1 MSNGAS
7 REEGSPGREHEPPST
22 AVRAAALVFSL
33 VLAASVPTP
42 SAAAADNGSHGNVLQ
57 QAADTVASDSVT
69 GDTIPGDT
77 VPGDTLPT
85 DSLPAA
91 PPAGD
96 TTGGERGPYFP
107 EALPVPDSGYSAVVW
122 RCDRECLLDHSAHNL
137 LDLLEAEWPGAVP
150 LRGTYF
156 GGPHHLA
163 TGLAGSAFTEVSV
176 EELPLPEL
184 SGGQLDLSRVPLA
197 WLSEVAII
205 RRAGQLELRLEPVRH
220 RSPQAYSRVTVGS
233 GQPNLRILRGLFTNG
248 LGDHM
253 SVSTGIDLLNTEGA
267 LTGSDRLDF
276 WGMASWM
283 PGDESGGAEL
293 LWRTQNMTRFAP
305 ESGAAG
311 GEDVPG
317 DFTRRDA
324 YLRGRG
330 SPAEGVRVHVS
341 AGRSEWKES
350 TGTAGTGAPGAGGV
364 GSEEESARPE
374 AETEG
379 GSLAVQADRP
389 WGFGHASFRTWTGP
403 SRPDVEGRVA
413 AGVRPGAGVR
423 MDGAVRAAE
432 WGGFSTRSYRAG
444 LRWTP
449 DPGAGVTLH
458 ASGARGSR
466 GVARPWLG
474 RADTISF
481 EEYRGGASLSLGSYR
496 LSGLAA
502 LQDLSRQ
509 LPFSATFDRGVTPVP
524 DARLLVGQGSVE
536 GPIVPVGAILDEE
549 VSPVVLDVSYRRS
562 RNEGPNPLLYV
573 PLNLVRAEVGF
584 VDEFFQGDLGVRLRF
599 DVRYRS
605 AMYSVN
611 PASRQAEAVPSRTTA
626 DWGVVLR
633 VVDARI
639 WYRTENA
646 NRILRGNLA
655 GQQYPP
661 IRYSFGIKWSFR
673 N

>member
-1 MSNGAS
+1 MSHGAGR
-7 REEGSPGREHEPPST
+7 REGAPARGHASGSV
-22 AVRAAALVFSL
+22 AARAAALALSL
-33 VLAASVPTP
+33 ALAASVPTP
-42 SAAAADNGSHGNVLQ
+42 SAAAPYAGSDVNVVQ
-57 QAADTVASDSVT
+57 QATDTVASDTVT
-69 GDTIPGDT
+69 SDTIPGDT

-85 DSLPAA
+85 DSLPAD
-91 PPAGD
+91 PSVGD
-96 TTGGERGPYFP
+96 TTGGGREPYFP
-107 EALPVPDSGYSAVVW
+107 EASPVPDSGYSAVVW
-122 RCDRECLLDHSAHNL
+122 RCDRECLLDHSSHNL

-163 TGLAGSAFTEVSV
+163 TGLTGSAFTEVSL

-197 WLSEVAII
+197 WLSEVAVI

-253 SVSTGIDLLNTEGA
+253 AVSTGIDLLNTEGA

-283 PGDESGGAEL
+283 PGDGSGGAEL

-311 GEDVPG
+311 AEDVPT

-350 TGTAGTGAPGAGGV
+350 TGAGGTGGV
-364 GSEEESARPE
+364 GQEQQESVRPE
-374 AETEG
+374 VEAEG
-379 GSLAVQADRP
+379 GSFAVQADRP
-389 WGFGHASFRTWTGP
+389 WGFGLASFRTWTGP

-413 AGVRPGAGVR
+413 AGVRPAAGVR
-423 MDGAVRAAE
+423 VDGAVRAAE
-432 WGGFSTRSYRAG
+432 WGGFSTGSYRAG

-449 DPGAGVTLH
+449 GLGSGVTLH
-458 ASGARGSR
+458 ASGARGTR
-466 GVARPWLG
+466 GVPRPWLG
-474 RADTISF
+474 RADTITF
-481 EEYRGGASLSLGSYR
+481 EEYRGGASLSLGPYR

-509 LPFSATFDRGVTPVP
+509 LPFSATFDRGVAPVS

-536 GPIVPVGAILDEE
+536 GPILPVASILDED

-562 RNEGPNPLLYV
+562 RNDGPSPLLYV
-573 PLNLVRAEVGF
+573 PLNLVRAEVRF

-599 DVRYRS
+599 GTRYRS

-611 PASRQAEAVPSRTTA
+611 PASRQAEAVPSRTTV
-626 DWGVVLR
+626 DWSVVLR

-639 WYRTENA
+639 WYRAENA